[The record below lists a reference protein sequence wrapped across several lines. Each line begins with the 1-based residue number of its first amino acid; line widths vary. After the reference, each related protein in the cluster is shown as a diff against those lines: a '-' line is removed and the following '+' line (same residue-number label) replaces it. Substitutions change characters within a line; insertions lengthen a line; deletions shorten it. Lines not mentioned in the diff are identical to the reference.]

1 MAKKRAKKNENE
13 NENGNGGENEDEG
26 ENKPL
31 KPVACTPC
39 TPPRLHAEGVWE
51 VPETPPEERECGFEA
66 EDGDAEQQQNQ
77 KGCTR
82 KRLASP
88 EY

>member
-1 MAKKRAKKNENE
+1 MMAKRTKEKEKEKE
-13 NENGNGGENEDEG
+13 KG

-31 KPVACTPC
+31 EPVACTPC
-39 TPPRLHAEGVWE
+39 TPPRLRSEGVWE
-51 VPETPPEERECGFEA
+51 IPETPPEEHECGFEA
-66 EDGDAEQQQNQ
+66 EDGDAKQQQNQ

-82 KRLASP
+82 KRFASP